1 MKVADKKVYSDF
13 EVKDSAIRFEAD
25 EKAERLGCVGTMEEA
40 MDVRTITK
48 KCEGIEETVSVTPT
62 GTGELTLSLHMRWD
76 LYVKAMGMD
85 FEELKSGIYAYGQN
99 SRHKEFCLTNTV
111 VDEYGRKK
119 YKAYPRSII
128 SEGKAMKIENGGE
141 EVAQIDLKIK
151 IMPDERGNGT
161 YEALEEKIGEDKTI
175 LNEWIEKF
183 NADSL
188 FTPTA

>member
-76 LYVKAMGMD
+76 L
-85 FEELKSGIYAYGQN
+85 
-99 SRHKEFCLTNTV
+99 
-111 VDEYGRKK
+111 
-119 YKAYPRSII
+119 
-128 SEGKAMKIENGGE
+128 
-141 EVAQIDLKIK
+141 
-151 IMPDERGNGT
+151 
-161 YEALEEKIGEDKTI
+161 
-175 LNEWIEKF
+175 
-183 NADSL
+183 
-188 FTPTA
+188 